1 MEDIVEKGRDFPWP
15 KPEHCPNCKGNRL
28 WGHGL
33 VEALFDGYPDR
44 VEVTVRRRVLKPE
57 VIDFIT
63 RADQIVVYQ
72 LYFLNDAVY
81 YIRKGESGAV
91 FNRPVQ

>member
-1 MEDIVEKGRDFPWP
+1 
-15 KPEHCPNCKGNRL
+15 
-28 WGHGL
+28 
-33 VEALFDGYPDR
+33 
-44 VEVTVRRRVLKPE
+44 VTVRRRVLKPE